1 MTPCLF
7 VRRLE
12 WATPPAAQGC
22 EANADAVSDDDGT
35 GDHRRDFGSHRVLT
49 ADSYARTVGLIGRL
63 PTIPPTTPMK
73 APIADATPI
82 LSGAPL
88 M

>member
-1 MTPCLF
+1 M
-7 VRRLE
+7 
-12 WATPPAAQGC
+12 
-22 EANADAVSDDDGT
+22 
-35 GDHRRDFGSHRVLT
+35 
-49 ADSYARTVGLIGRL
+49 
-63 PTIPPTTPMK
+63 IPPTTPMQ